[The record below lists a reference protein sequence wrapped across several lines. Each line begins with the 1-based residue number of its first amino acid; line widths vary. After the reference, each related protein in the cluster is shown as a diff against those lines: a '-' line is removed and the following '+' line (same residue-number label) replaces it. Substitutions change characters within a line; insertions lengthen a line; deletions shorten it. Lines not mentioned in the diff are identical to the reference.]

1 MHTRSIPE
9 FFQQGRQTMREMETR
24 ADDMI
29 HNRPLTSMTSA
40 FAFGIVVGILLTMS
54 CPAAFPDLKQRWSG

>member
-1 MHTRSIPE
+1 MNTRSIPE
-9 FFQQGRQTMREMETR
+9 FFEQGRQTMRDLETR

-54 CPAAFPDLKQRWSG
+54 CPAAFPQWKERRLW

>member
-9 FFQQGRQTMREMETR
+9 FFQQGRQTMRDVETR

-29 HNRPLTSMTSA
+29 HNRPLTSVSSA
-40 FAFGIVVGILLTMS
+40 FALGIVVGILLTMS
-54 CPAAFPDLKQRWSG
+54 CPAAFPGLKERRFW